1 MTSQSQGKSAEY
13 SAKTEWLITRA
24 GDIAVYTT
32 LVLGYFFSLIGATI
46 LTLFNFLAFT
56 AVQILYALVAW
67 WMRFALPGWQ
77 ELLGMVSLGV
87 LAFISGLL
95 AATGMGFNWLLY
107 FVTVGVY
114 IYLLST
120 RIALIATLL
129 LYLVLLINLGF
140 LGGWSNITHGW
151 SSLLAGFVFVA
162 VFSYSNRLLTVERER
177 SKRLLRQLEASHGE
191 LEYVHKELEQAHKQL
206 QEYADEVEELTIT
219 RERTRMAR
227 EIHDTLG
234 HYLTILSIQLETIS
248 KLQERDPARAA
259 IEVAEARRVA
269 AQSMQEVRNAVA
281 ALRPTSVAT
290 LNLTEALTQ
299 LGAEFERVT
308 PETELTLDLDTSLPS
323 LSPEL
328 QLALYRAAQ
337 EALTNV
343 RKHAYATKVLLRLRY
358 ENETLELVV
367 LDNGAGAVENAS
379 QQPARGFGLVGLRE
393 RVELLGGEVSH
404 GPAKP
409 TGYRV
414 TIHIPV
420 PPTSATRTADLVGT
434 QGEEACHKGCAS

>member
-1 MTSQSQGKSAEY
+1 MVSQLQEESAEY
-13 SAKTEWLITRA
+13 STKTEWLITSA
-24 GDIAVYTT
+24 QDIAVYAT
-32 LVLGYFFSLIGATI
+32 LVLGYFFSLIGATS
-46 LTLFNFLAFT
+46 LTPFNFLAST

-67 WMRFALPGWQ
+67 WMRFAVSGWQ
-77 ELLGMVSLGV
+77 KLLGMIT
-87 LAFISGLL
+87 LAALVFINGLL
-95 AATGMGFNWLLY
+95 AATGIDFNWLLY
-107 FVTVGVY
+107 FATVAVY
-114 IYLLST
+114 IYFLST
-120 RIALIATLL
+120 RKALLATLL
-129 LYLVLLINLGF
+129 FYLLLLVNLDL
-140 LGGWSNITHGW
+140 LGGWSNIIYSW

-162 VFSYSNRLLTVERER
+162 VFSYANRLLTVERER
-177 SKRLLRQLEASHGE
+177 SKRLLQQLEASHGE
-191 LEYVHKELEQAHKQL
+191 LERTHKQL
-206 QEYADEVEELTIT
+206 QEYADEIEELTIT

-281 ALRPTSVAT
+281 ALRPTSIAT
-290 LNLTEALTQ
+290 LSLTEALRQ
-299 LGAEFERVT
+299 LGAEFERVA
-308 PETELTLDLDTSLPS
+308 PVTELTLDLDTSHPL

-337 EALTNV
+337 EALTNI

-367 LDNGAGAVENAS
+367 LDNGTGAVENAS
-379 QQPARGFGLVGLRE
+379 QQAVRGFGLVGLRE
-393 RVELLGGEVSH
+393 RVELLAGQVSY
-404 GPAKP
+404 GSAKP

-414 TIHIPV
+414 TIRIPV
-420 PPTSATRTADLVGT
+420 PTTSITRTTDLVGT
-434 QGEEACHKGCAS
+434 QGR

>member
-1 MTSQSQGKSAEY
+1 MTSQLQEKSAEY
-13 SAKTEWLITRA
+13 SAKTEWLITSA
-24 GDIAVYTT
+24 QDIAVYAT

-46 LTLFNFLAFT
+46 LTPFNFLAST
-56 AVQILYALVAW
+56 AVQILYALVVW
-67 WMRFALPGWQ
+67 WMRPAVSGWQ
-77 ELLGMVSLGV
+77 KLLGMVTLAV
-87 LAFISGLL
+87 LAFSNGLL
-95 AATGMGFNWLLY
+95 AATGIEFNWLLY
-107 FVTVGVY
+107 FATVAVY
-114 IYLLST
+114 IYFLST
-120 RIALIATLL
+120 RKAFIATLL
-129 LYLVLLINLGF
+129 FYLLLLVNLGL
-140 LGGWSNITHGW
+140 LGGWSNIIHGW

-162 VFSYSNRLLTVERER
+162 VFSYANRLLTVERER

-191 LEYVHKELEQAHKQL
+191 LERTHKQL
-206 QEYADEVEELTIT
+206 QEYADEIEELTIT

-248 KLQERDPARAA
+248 KLQERDPVRAV

-281 ALRPTSVAT
+281 ALRPTSIAT
-290 LNLTEALTQ
+290 LSLTEALRQ
-299 LGAEFERVT
+299 LGAEFERVA
-308 PETELTLDLDTSLPS
+308 PETELTPDLDTSLPP

-343 RKHAYATKVLLRLRY
+343 RKHAHATKVLLRLRY

-367 LDNGAGAVENAS
+367 LDNGTGAVKDVS
-379 QQPARGFGLVGLRE
+379 QLPARGFGLVGLRE
-393 RVELLGGEVSH
+393 RVELLAGQVIYGSV
-404 GPAKP
+404 KP

-414 TIHIPV
+414 TIRIPV
-420 PPTSATRTADLVGT
+420 PTTSTTRTADLVGT
-434 QGEEACHKGCAS
+434 QGG